1 MLTLAEVITGTK
13 GRLVGEV
20 PAESPVTAF
29 AIDSRQVTPGSVFFA
44 LPGTSKDGHAY
55 LADVAQRGAFSVVV
69 RENWLATHPVPP
81 LPTIVVPE
89 TLAALH
95 DLAAW
100 WRGKFSQTPVIG
112 ITGSVGKTSAKE
124 AIAAVLGTRYRVLKT
139 PGNLNAITSMPLV
152 LLDITPETEV
162 AVIEMSLY
170 DPGDIATMT
179 RIAAP
184 QIGVVTTI
192 GMSHV
197 ERLGS
202 QAAIIRNKGD
212 LIAALPTDGYAVLN
226 GDDLHVRGMAERTTA
241 HVLTFGTGATNAVR
255 ATAVEHRGLNG
266 IAFRLHLPGK
276 ASVSVTSPMLGT
288 HNVYAALAAATV
300 GYVLNVTP
308 NEIARGLAGQQE
320 RLRLTTA
327 PGPNG
332 ANLIDDTYNSSPQSA
347 VAALDLLASLDAT
360 RRVAVLAD
368 MFELGDYR
376 DEAHRIVG
384 THAAKMIDRLYTLG
398 PLSVATAAAARA
410 AGMPAD
416 AIVSIATDDKETLAA
431 HLRADLAPGD
441 AVLVKGSRGMHMDV
455 LIATLR
461 TDAASADEETA

>member
-1 MLTLAEVITGTK
+1 MLTLAEVITGTQ
-13 GRLVGEV
+13 GRLVGAI

-29 AIDSRQVTPGSVFFA
+29 AIDSRQVTAGAVFFA
-44 LPGTSKDGHAY
+44 LPGTSTDGHVY
-55 LADVAQRGAFSVVV
+55 LADVAQRGALAAVV
-69 RENWLATHPVPP
+69 REDWLATHPAPP
-81 LPTIVVPE
+81 LPTIAVPE
-89 TLAALH
+89 TLTALH

-100 WRGKFSQTPVIG
+100 WRGKFPQTPVIG

-152 LLDITPETEV
+152 LLEMTPETEV

-202 QAAIIRNKGD
+202 RAAIIRNKGD
-212 LIAALPTDGYAVLN
+212 LIAGLPADGTAVLN
-226 GDDLHVRGMAERTTA
+226 GDNMDVRRMQFRTEAKRYTY
-241 HVLTFGTGATNAVR
+241 GTEQINLIR
-255 ATAVEHRGLNG
+255 ATEVTSRGFDG
-266 IAFRLHLPGK
+266 IVFDLHLPG
-276 ASVSVTSPMLGT
+276 AFPQSVVSPMLGA

-300 GYVLNVTP
+300 GYILNVTP
-308 NEIARGLAGQQE
+308 DEIARGLAEQQE
-320 RLRLTTA
+320 RLRLTSA

-384 THAAKMIDRLYTLG
+384 THAARTVDRLYTLG
-398 PLSVATAAAARA
+398 PFSVATAAAARA

-441 AVLVKGSRGMHMDV
+441 AVLVKGSRGMHMDA

-461 TDAASADEETA
+461 TDAASTNEETA